1 MVYTAYKRN
10 RASYPL
16 INPAKKAKKK
26 SYTSSGTLNVDWL
39 RIEQEKT
46 FLDYIQ
52 GGVQLHFTVAVDFTA
67 SNGDSSDPQSLHHRA
82 PGFENQYS
90 LAIKAVGKKLFFF

>member
-1 MVYTAYKRN
+1 M
-10 RASYPL
+10 
-16 INPAKKAKKK
+16 
-26 SYTSSGTLNVDWL
+26 NVEWL
-39 RIEQEKT
+39 KIEEEKT

-67 SNGDSSDPQSLHHRA
+67 SNGDPSHPQSLHYRA

-90 LAIKAVGKKLFFF
+90 LAIRAVGKKVTFRLGTHMA